1 MKISHIILIFSFIF
15 FIGTVQATWWDSSFK
30 YKRPIEINSSSDLTD
45 YQIAINVTYDS
56 NMQTDFSDIRF
67 TNGEENVSL
76 DYWIEDKVDGEWAYV
91 WVEVDSIDTNNG
103 TQAYMYYGNSGASSA
118 SNGTNTFEFFDDFD
132 AFSGWEITS
141 GLTVTSGVL
150 KQDADGEWIRRSTG
164 TQAETFTSGIIEFR
178 AKFTTGTT
186 GNTVIGF
193 ANSGVAPFAIVSS
206 RYNPSGIKCFTN
218 YDDGQGTEETDLGT
232 TYLDEWHTW
241 KIVRNSSGTY
251 YYRDGNH
258 IATHRSDT
266 TTNIGILARTWGN
279 TQEIDWIKFYNTNE
293 ELQWEIDFDEDMFF
307 LYNDVNVSVN
317 NSIVTVNSHSTSEWG
332 KYVTLNVKP
341 FKLNTALRARGK
353 YGSIVSSEN
362 SKHMAAGVKEYAS
375 DADVNHVTIA
385 VDQDDYPNNLRYTSG
400 NGSSA
405 TYGSFDNQY
414 TDWITQEIIRTSN
427 KNIYKVVGEETKEVT
442 TNIMQDDVYI
452 SIHSCSSPSDLKT
465 DWILVRK
472 YTDPEPTYSIGS
484 EESSDTTPPTVTLN
498 SPPDNYKTSST
509 TITFN
514 CTASDDTNLENV
526 TLYHNCG
533 QSWGAN
539 GTNSSPTNNSP
550 VIFTRTLSECINAKW
565 NCYACDNSSN
575 CAFASSNR
583 TFSIDTTPPTL
594 SFTPPTEP
602 NGTAISRNW
611 TEVNITIDESNLDT
625 FKFNWNSTNY
635 TFYDDSL
642 VLALNFNNNS
652 AIGENDTKAVDIS
665 QYGNNGT
672 IHGATYTDGKFGKAL
687 SFDGDGDYVDCGSD
701 SSLNISN
708 GTIIAW
714 VKRTADAP
722 EFFGIVSTDA
732 AGLNDGDMVL
742 GITSAQKFFFMLCD
756 GATEYEIYSNEATT
770 INQWYFIAVTF
781 GSGGMK
787 MYVNNVEQDDT
798 NTFTG
803 GMKPVQNLLVG
814 SRRTDKWYHN
824 GTIDAIRIYN
834 RALTADEI
842 KMHYLSEFQ
851 KYNSTQYRFYNN
863 VTDLEDGT
871 YTYYGWANDTAGN
884 SNQTETRTLT
894 VDTTPPAITITY
906 PTSNS
911 VKNNY
916 IINGTSTDTNL
927 NYTNISIKQGATII
941 NSTTNT
947 SSSWEVSLYVPD
959 GVYNITATA
968 YDDAGNSNSTTVTN
982 VTIDTT
988 PPTTTAT
995 AVKDDG
1001 SSYTFGTWT
1010 SSSYVNVTLSC
1021 SDSGAGCNTTL
1032 YCTDTDNTC
1041 TPNITYSSPVH
1052 ITTEGTSYI
1061 RFRSNDTVGNLETTK
1076 SETIKISTTPPTVT
1090 INSPSSKTYYTTT
1103 LQLITTIS
1111 DPNLDTCWYSLNNIN
1126 TTFDCVSTTF
1136 TASSGS
1142 NTITVYAND
1151 TYNNIGN
1158 ASVTF
1163 TCTTPP
1169 AGGGPAYVPIKQPS
1183 AMKLIVSP
1191 ELLSVNRSV
1200 QKNITLIWD
1209 GDPAICKIN
1218 VSPEI
1223 REYVILPE
1231 LNHFITE
1238 LPEVLIESRET
1249 TIPVKIKAIKPAQGT
1264 ITFII
1269 ETLYETTSTKIPVII
1284 EPAPVNLTSSPA
1296 PTTTISKPV
1305 FLGLLILIGIIAY
1318 LIWPENEVK

>member
-15 FIGTVQATWWDSSFK
+15 FIGTVQAT
-30 YKRPIEINSSSDLTD
+30 
-45 YQIAINVTYDS
+45 
-56 NMQTDFSDIRF
+56 
-67 TNGEENVSL
+67 
-76 DYWIEDKVDGEWAYV
+76 
-91 WVEVDSIDTNNG
+91 
-103 TQAYMYYGNSGASSA
+103 
-118 SNGTNTFEFFDDFD
+118 
-132 AFSGWEITS
+132 
-141 GLTVTSGVL
+141 
-150 KQDADGEWIRRSTG
+150 
-164 TQAETFTSGIIEFR
+164 
-178 AKFTTGTT
+178 
-186 GNTVIGF
+186 
-193 ANSGVAPFAIVSS
+193 
-206 RYNPSGIKCFTN
+206 
-218 YDDGQGTEETDLGT
+218 
-232 TYLDEWHTW
+232 
-241 KIVRNSSGTY
+241 
-251 YYRDGNH
+251 
-258 IATHRSDT
+258 
-266 TTNIGILARTWGN
+266 
-279 TQEIDWIKFYNTNE
+279 
-293 ELQWEIDFDEDMFF
+293 
-307 LYNDVNVSVN
+307 
-317 NSIVTVNSHSTSEWG
+317 
-332 KYVTLNVKP
+332 TLN
-341 FKLNTALRARGK
+341 
-353 YGSIVSSEN
+353 
-362 SKHMAAGVKEYAS
+362 
-375 DADVNHVTIA
+375 
-385 VDQDDYPNNLRYTSG
+385 
-400 NGSSA
+400 
-405 TYGSFDNQY
+405 
-414 TDWITQEIIRTSN
+414 
-427 KNIYKVVGEETKEVT
+427 
-442 TNIMQDDVYI
+442 
-452 SIHSCSSPSDLKT
+452 
-465 DWILVRK
+465 
-472 YTDPEPTYSIGS
+472 
-484 EESSDTTPPTVTLN
+484 
-498 SPPDNYKTSST
+498 
-509 TITFN
+509 
-514 CTASDDTNLENV
+514 
-526 TLYHNCG
+526 
-533 QSWGAN
+533 
-539 GTNSSPTNNSP
+539 
-550 VIFTRTLSECINAKW
+550 
-565 NCYACDNSSN
+565 
-575 CAFASSNR
+575 
-583 TFSIDTTPPTL
+583 
-594 SFTPPTEP
+594 FTPPTEP

-652 AIGENDTKAVDIS
+652 AIGENSTYVVDIS

-687 SFDGDGDYVDCGSD
+687 SFDGSDDYVDCGND
-701 SSLNISN
+701 SSLDI
-708 GTIIAW
+708 TEAITVETW
-714 VKRTADAP
+714 VKPAQNSDHA
-722 EFFGIVSTDA
+722 GIAAKEHYTNNQGWVLIQLSGTDWYFRIY
-732 AGLNDGDMVL
+732 N
-742 GITSAQKFFFMLCD
+742 
-756 GATEYEIYSNEATT
+756 GATYKAVSESNSVDLNTWQHVVATYDKQYMRLYKNGVQIGTPTACDWSIATT
-770 INQWYFIAVTF
+770 SEPLCIGYRSSVGQHF
-781 GSGGMK
+781 SGI
-787 MYVNNVEQDDT
+787 
-798 NTFTG
+798 
-803 GMKPVQNLLVG
+803 
-814 SRRTDKWYHN
+814 
-824 GTIDAIRIYN
+824 IDEVRIYN
-834 RALTADEI
+834 RALSADEI

-863 VTDLEDGT
+863 ITDLTDGT
-871 YTYYGWANDTAGN
+871 YTYYGWANDTSGN
-884 SNQTETRTLT
+884 SNETETRTLT

-916 IINGTSTDTNL
+916 IINGTSTDANL

-947 SSSWEVSLYVPD
+947 SSNWEVSLYVPD

-995 AVKDDG
+995 AVKDNG
-1001 SSYTFGTWT
+1001 SSYTFDTWT
-1010 SSSYVNVTLSC
+1010 NSSYVNVTLSC
-1021 SDSGAGCNTTL
+1021 SDSGAGCDTIL
-1032 YCTDTDNTC
+1032 YCTDTSNSC

-1061 RFRSNDTVGNLETTK
+1061 RFRSNDTAGNLETTK
-1076 SETIKISTTPPTVT
+1076 SETIKIDTIPPTVT
-1090 INSPSSKTYYTTT
+1090 INSPSSKTYYSTT

-1126 TTFDCVSTTF
+1126 TTFNCTSITF
-1136 TASSGS
+1136 TAPSGS

-1151 TYNNIGN
+1151 TASNIGN

-1284 EPAPVNLTSSPA
+1284 EPAPINLTSSPA